1 MAAVFV
7 LGWRMVL
14 MPEAMVAK
22 AASSSS
28 RGPARAS
35 LVNWATPAARS
46 TSASGSASLR
56 PGAASASTC
65 SRSVH
70 AAAFTAGPMVAAV
83 RDAPCTGAAGRS
95 VSPSTT
101 VTWSTSSPS
110 SSAATIAISVA
121 VPDPI
126 SCVAHATSAVP
137 SACSVA
143 RTAAWLR

>member
-70 AAAFTAGPMVAAV
+70 AAAFTAGRWWRLCPMRHAQVPQVALSRELKAS
-83 RDAPCTGAAGRS
+83 G
-95 VSPSTT
+95 
-101 VTWSTSSPS
+101 
-110 SSAATIAISVA
+110 I
-121 VPDPI
+121 
-126 SCVAHATSAVP
+126 
-137 SACSVA
+137 
-143 RTAAWLR
+143 